1 MDATALVERVESALR
16 VNRVFGEPVTV
27 DGVTVIPVSHV
38 GGGAGGGGGRE
49 TRADGEGETAAARP
63 SGEGSGGG
71 LGWTGHPCGVVVLR
85 DGEARWLPALDV
97 NRLVSAVAVVLVAGA
112 LAVRAIARP
121 RN

>member
-1 MDATALVERVESALR
+1 MDTTALVERVESALR

-38 GGGAGGGGGRE
+38 GGGAGGGEGRE
-49 TRADGEGETAAARP
+49 VRADGETAPARP

-112 LAVRAIARP
+112 LAVRAFARP
-121 RN
+121 RS